1 MKENSGLIFGAMFIC
16 IIFMYFMTVYFKSQE
31 KKNNSGTQDRDKH
44 IKSTRIIAVNGV
56 TPNVSGKVLRGMIVG
71 GMLAGEE
78 GALYGA
84 IRASNQSPTINE
96 YTFLVKYDD
105 AIQKTEKVKE
115 TSPRFQFL
123 ISKLED

>member
-1 MKENSGLIFGAMFIC
+1 
-16 IIFMYFMTVYFKSQE
+16 MTVYFKSQE
-31 KKNNSGTQDRDKH
+31 KKYNNGTQDRDKH
-44 IKSTRIIAVNGV
+44 IKSTRIITVNGV

-84 IRASNQSPTINE
+84 IRASNQSPAINE